1 MVKNIKMFRKRI
13 HRMIAMRLRKRTSPQ
28 WQLLTWLT
36 LTLTWL
42 TMSATWQANTIHR
55 WNPWQPSLVQLLPL
69 FHQQTPLRLFPVIE
83 TPPATPSLALLRN
96 RPSETPKIPKL
107 KVPNATTEEAVN
119 CQGHLQRNQTRRNL
133 MGQTKK
139 TRKRVNLYKKR
150 ILQPLQNPHFRCQR
164 WYLAAFRTNSSK
176 ALDQPVITEIRFFME
191 CTEYDQPIMFSL
203 QVVLTCEQERT
214 RL

>member
-1 MVKNIKMFRKRI
+1 MFRKRI
-13 HRMIAMRLRKRTSPQ
+13 HWMTATRLRKRTSPQ

-42 TMSATWQANTIHR
+42 TMSATWQAKTIHR
-55 WNPWQPSLVQLLPL
+55 WNPGQPYLVQLLPL

-96 RPSETPKIPKL
+96 RPSETPQIPKL
-107 KVPNATTEEAVN
+107 KVPNATTEQAVN

-164 WYLAAFRTNSSK
+164 
-176 ALDQPVITEIRFFME
+176 
-191 CTEYDQPIMFSL
+191 
-203 QVVLTCEQERT
+203 
-214 RL
+214 